1 MNSFLISICLMFSSL
16 PYCNVEKLTNDE
28 FAQSFGFE
36 NFDSLN
42 QKSDICGD
50 IALDLPEFKRCKKI
64 GINDSM
70 EEQNTCSEEIK
81 NRLEKFK
88 KNIQSKEWDTNNCQ
102 FWYIHWGISGPI
114 DKVLSQEYERRK
126 KE

>member
-1 MNSFLISICLMFSSL
+1 
-16 PYCNVEKLTNDE
+16 KLTNDE

-50 IALDLPEFKRCKKI
+50 IALDLPEFKTCKKI
-64 GINDSM
+64 GIDDSM
-70 EEQNTCSEEIK
+70 EKQNACLEEIN
-81 NRLEKFK
+81 NRLENFTT
-88 KNIQSKEWDTNNCQ
+88 NIQSKEWDTNNCR

-114 DKVLSQEYERRK
+114 DKVLSKEYERRRN
-126 KE
+126 E